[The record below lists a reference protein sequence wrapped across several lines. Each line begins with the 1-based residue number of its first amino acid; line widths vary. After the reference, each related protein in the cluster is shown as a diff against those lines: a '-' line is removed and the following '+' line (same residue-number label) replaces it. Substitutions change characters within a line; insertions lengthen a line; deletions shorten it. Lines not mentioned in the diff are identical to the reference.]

1 MDVRAAIVS
10 DDLVRLTVVPNETE
24 AVLVRQLLA
33 TDGIESM
40 HRMLDFAAGAWD
52 GWAVAGAREIVVHRR
67 DLERARDLLAA
78 SSLDA

>member
-1 MDVRAAIVS
+1 MS
-10 DDLVRLTVVPNETE
+10 DDLVRLTVVASETE
-24 AVLVRQLLA
+24 AELVRQLLA

-52 GWAVAGAREIVVHRR
+52 GWAVAGAREVVIHSG
-67 DLERARDLLAA
+67 DLDRARELLAA

>member
-1 MDVRAAIVS
+1 MS
-10 DDLVRLTVVPNETE
+10 ELVRLTVVPNETE
-24 AVLVRQLLA
+24 AELVRQLLA

-52 GWAVAGAREIVVHRR
+52 GWAVAGAREVLVPPE
-67 DLERARDLLAA
+67 DLARGRELLAT

>member
-1 MDVRAAIVS
+1 VS
-10 DDLVRLTVVPNETE
+10 SDLVRLTVVPNETE

-52 GWAVAGAREIVVHRR
+52 GWAVAGAREVVVHGR